1 MKALHPYSMIIGL
14 GVGIAVLA
22 TLRHPL
28 FALLLGIVAVLG
40 FDMAMKARLEKKD
53 K

>member
-1 MKALHPYSMIIGL
+1 MKALHPYSIILGV

-28 FALLLGIVAVLG
+28 FALLLGVASTLG
-40 FDMAMKARLEKKD
+40 FDMAMKSRLDKKD

>member
-1 MKALHPYSMIIGL
+1 MKALHPYSVILGV

-28 FALLLGIVAVLG
+28 FALLLGVASTLG
-40 FDMAMKARLEKKD
+40 FDMAMKSRLDKKD

>member
-1 MKALHPYSMIIGL
+1 MKALHPYSIIIGV
-14 GVGIAVLA
+14 GVGIAILA

-28 FALLLGIVAVLG
+28 FALLLGVGATLG
-40 FDMAMKARLEKKD
+40 FDMAMKSRLEKKD